1 MCIGLTE
8 EEKKVQAEV
17 LEKHSAEAK
26 DIVFRTLVRMCEPAQ
41 DNFWERS
48 PMSVSC
54 SEPLPENLEK
64 FANEHREEFQE
75 WLKSQSKSL
84 QDTE

>member
-1 MCIGLTE
+1 MFMGLTE

-17 LEKHSAEAK
+17 FEKQSAEAK
-26 DIVFRTLVRMCEPAQ
+26 DIVFRTLMRMCEPPQ
-41 DNFWERS
+41 GNFWERS

-75 WLKSQSKSL
+75 WLQNKAKSF
-84 QDTE
+84 QDKE

>member
-1 MCIGLTE
+1 MFIGLTE

-17 LEKHSAEAK
+17 FEKQSAETK
-26 DIVFRTLVRMCEPAQ
+26 DIVFRTLMRMCEPPQ
-41 DNFWERS
+41 GNFWERS

-64 FANEHREEFQE
+64 FANEHREEFQA

-84 QDTE
+84 QDME